1 MARLKGRKLFSGLL
15 LAVLAL
21 AVGVGVSRC
30 SCGRTAPGS
39 EAEAR
44 SDVAGLAEA
53 SRQRP
58 VAVRA
63 AESSAPVSRSAA
75 AGSSPDA
82 PIPTRGTPEY
92 EAWLNSPWPE
102 YDEYATDEEEAAFAD
117 DMASGAELVDDGPD
131 NPDDGNL
138 TGPTRLSRRVAELLE
153 GDQPEAIARQLLASD
168 DALLRLVGAAVLARL
183 GSVSAAELA
192 ALAAD
197 ADLGV
202 ALAAG
207 EWFRDY
213 AGAEAWAVYRK
224 ELDARGETPESL
236 MAFLGGEAT
245 FYGGGRLA
253 AELLAAAPEGLERMP
268 DLVADSGLAYD
279 TRMRA
284 LQLWRAA
291 AEPEDFDNELADI
304 VVDAGAQAR
313 EDDAAEPWAEAMEFY
328 NDRAHGDDG
337 ETLVTDST
345 LTRGELVFLVA
356 NTYVYTARDLALLM
370 EWTLLTQAR
379 IEAGASRLIASY
391 LAAAREPEGDWD
403 VEAEEP
409 LDRIEAML
417 PRIRELEE
425 PLAPEETAQISAAPA
440 RPPELM
446 LDDGE
451 DEDWDVSYDA
461 ILGLGEVCEE
471 AE

>member
-1 MARLKGRKLFSGLL
+1 M
-15 LAVLAL
+15 
-21 AVGVGVSRC
+21 
-30 SCGRTAPGS
+30 
-39 EAEAR
+39 
-44 SDVAGLAEA
+44 
-53 SRQRP
+53 
-58 VAVRA
+58 
-63 AESSAPVSRSAA
+63 PVS
-75 AGSSPDA
+75 
-82 PIPTRGTPEY
+82 PTTPEC
-92 EAWLNSPWPE
+92 
-102 YDEYATDEEEAAFAD
+102 
-117 DMASGAELVDDGPD
+117 V
-131 NPDDGNL
+131 
-138 TGPTRLSRRVAELLE
+138 
-153 GDQPEAIARQLLASD
+153 
-168 DALLRLVGAAVLARL
+168 
-183 GSVSAAELA
+183 
-192 ALAAD
+192 
-197 ADLGV
+197 
-202 ALAAG
+202 
-207 EWFRDY
+207 
-213 AGAEAWAVYRK
+213 
-224 ELDARGETPESL
+224 
-236 MAFLGGEAT
+236 
-245 FYGGGRLA
+245 
-253 AELLAAAPEGLERMP
+253 
-268 DLVADSGLAYD
+268 
-279 TRMRA
+279 
-284 LQLWRAA
+284 
-291 AEPEDFDNELADI
+291 PEDFDNELADI